1 MAELTQEAF
10 DALQQENLQLKS
22 QKEELEEQHE
32 RLKSAHREQIDLH
45 AQTLKSIRETVQHG
59 GAVVIRPK
67 EPVDGTFTVGYKDAK
82 TGKAVKK
89 QVRFADGHQRVR
101 LADGSIVGAAALMR
115 IAEGGEANELERRTF
130 PALANLT
137 QEAAANRLND
147 LHKLGYRHLVEA

>member
-1 MAELTQEAF
+1 
-10 DALQQENLQLKS
+10 
-22 QKEELEEQHE
+22 
-32 RLKSAHREQIDLH
+32 
-45 AQTLKSIRETVQHG
+45 
-59 GAVVIRPK
+59 
-67 EPVDGTFTVGYKDAK
+67 VDGTFTVSYKDAK

-101 LADGSIVGAAALMR
+101 LTDGSIVGAAALMR

-130 PALANLT
+130 PALASLT